1 MNNVPKCHGVL
12 HAAPILLNE
21 SDIKK
26 KTSIIESIFRLDK
39 YADTATLTT
48 ANTAPTIINIGA

>member
-26 KTSIIESIFRLDK
+26 RQAS
-39 YADTATLTT
+39 
-48 ANTAPTIINIGA
+48 